1 MKNKKYP
8 YYSVPE
14 PSDLKD
20 LVNYCA
26 EYYQEKKAFWYRE
39 KKEEITVSFHQMRD
53 DINAFGTY
61 LSSIGMQHKHIAV
74 LGENSYAWIVS
85 YFAIVNGGGVVVP
98 IDHQNTVDDIKHLI
112 KKAEVS
118 LLIHSDNFSEEAEQ
132 CEVQTLC
139 LNDLQTFISEGKQ
152 LLKNGERAFAE
163 YKIDKEKLCAI
174 VFTSGTT
181 NEPKGVM
188 LNHRS
193 LTRDA
198 IVSSKNLF
206 VPEGTVCLLPL
217 YHTFGFMAGVLCQ
230 MLKGYPV
237 YINTSLRR
245 VLDDIKYAAPRHVSV
260 VPMLIGVIYNQIW
273 ENVRSSGKETLFK
286 TMITVSNGLDHCGI
300 HIKRKLFKQVYDA
313 FGGNLEMLISGGSLI
328 DEKYIKGFRDIG
340 IKVTNGYGITECSP
354 IVATT
359 RNKHYAPKS
368 VGAIQPGIDC
378 RIKDGE
384 VQLKGETLFLG
395 YYQDDAA
402 TAEAFDGE
410 WFKTGDLGY
419 LDEDGLLYITG
430 RIKNLIILSNGK
442 NVSPEELETLLLQRI
457 PEIKEVLVYGEN
469 DRISAEIYL
478 DPDIICDRNHVQTK
492 ISELNVALPNYKQ
505 IANVKFRDTEFPKTT
520 TKKIKRN
527 VQEV

>member
-181 NEPKGVM
+181 K
-188 LNHRS
+188 
-193 LTRDA
+193 A
-198 IVSSKNLF
+198 
-206 VPEGTVCLLPL
+206 
-217 YHTFGFMAGVLCQ
+217 
-230 MLKGYPV
+230 
-237 YINTSLRR
+237 
-245 VLDDIKYAAPRHVSV
+245 
-260 VPMLIGVIYNQIW
+260 W
-273 ENVRSSGKETLFK
+273 
-286 TMITVSNGLDHCGI
+286 
-300 HIKRKLFKQVYDA
+300 
-313 FGGNLEMLISGGSLI
+313 
-328 DEKYIKGFRDIG
+328 
-340 IKVTNGYGITECSP
+340 
-354 IVATT
+354 
-359 RNKHYAPKS
+359 
-368 VGAIQPGIDC
+368 
-378 RIKDGE
+378 
-384 VQLKGETLFLG
+384 
-395 YYQDDAA
+395 
-402 TAEAFDGE
+402 
-410 WFKTGDLGY
+410 
-419 LDEDGLLYITG
+419 ITG
-430 RIKNLIILSNGK
+430 RRPGSRWERTCGNTSANAGMAWD
-442 NVSPEELETLLLQRI
+442 I
-457 PEIKEVLVYGEN
+457 PPCG
-469 DRISAEIYL
+469 RSMTISGRTFCATCPGI
-478 DPDIICDRNHVQTK
+478 RNMK
-492 ISELNVALPNYKQ
+492 SGM
-505 IANVKFRDTEFPKTT
+505 
-520 TKKIKRN
+520 
-527 VQEV
+527 

>member
-14 PSDLKD
+14 PTDLKD

-26 EYYQEKKAFWYRE
+26 EQYQGKKAFWYRE
-39 KKEEITVSFHQMRD
+39 KKEEKTVSFRQLRE

-61 LSSIGMQHKHIAV
+61 LSDIDMQKKHIAV
-74 LGENSYAWIVS
+74 LGENSYAWIVA

-98 IDHQNTVDDIKHLI
+98 IDNQNTVEDIQKLI
-112 KKAEVS
+112 KKADVS
-118 LLIHSDNFSEEAEQ
+118 LLLHSANYSEEALQ
-132 CEVQTLC
+132 SGVQTLC
-139 LNDLQTFISEGKQ
+139 LNDLHHLIPKGKQ
-152 LLKNGERAFAE
+152 LIADGNRS
-163 YKIDKEKLCAI
+163 YVDYYVDREKLCAI

-181 NEPKGVM
+181 SEPKGVM

-193 LTRDA
+193 LIRDA

-260 VPMLIGVIYNQIW
+260 VPMLIGVIYDRIW
-273 ENVRSSGKETLFK
+273 DNVRSSGKEKIFK
-286 TMITVSNGLDHCGI
+286 TMITLSNGLDHCGV

-328 DEKYIKGFRDIG
+328 DEKYIKGFRNIG

-359 RNKHYAPKS
+359 RNNHYAPKS

-395 YYQDDAA
+395 YYKDDNA
-402 TAEAFDGE
+402 TAKAFDGE

-419 LDEDGLLYITG
+419 LDKDGLLYITG
-430 RIKNLIILSNGK
+430 RIKNVIILSNGK
-442 NVSPEELETLLLQRI
+442 NVSPEELEALLLQHI
-457 PEIKEVLVYGEN
+457 PEVKEVLVYGEN
-469 DRISAEIYL
+469 DRIAAEIYL
-478 DPDIICDRNHVQTK
+478 GPNVACDRREIETK
-492 ISELNVALPNYKQ
+492 ISELNITLPNHKQ
-505 IANVKFRDTEFPKTT
+505 IANVKFREREFPKTT

-527 VQEV
+527 VTEA